1 MNELTYSDLEEL
13 KPLWAPIPPGQL
25 IQRELDALHV
35 SQSELALRLGVSKKH
50 LNQVVNGVAPLSAD
64 LALALERT
72 IGAPA
77 QVLLRFEADWR
88 AHNVVVDS
96 KSSLSSHLHWI
107 ENFPRDVLLE
117 RNIVDENDDEL
128 TVVEKLLRFFGVN
141 DPSAF
146 EKVFLAPQVKYK
158 RNVTHEFDQFNTA
171 LWLRLVARKATER
184 TATASPYSAESLRAA
199 ASELRRATTAPID
212 VGFRAMQER
221 LLSAGVILTFVPEI
235 SDTRISVATLWLSSD
250 RPLIALTDRYKF
262 VDSFW
267 FSLAH
272 SISHV
277 LLHLKRTTFVD
288 DHSDH
293 SIESIHE
300 RLNEADEHER
310 AANKFAEQLLLGS
323 DGLKLLAGLDTHE
336 ELGSVAR
343 SRGVD
348 PGIIA
353 GLYGDSSRKGVK
365 FRNERKR
372 ADLASSLAQ
381 P

>member
-50 LNQVVNGVAPLSAD
+50 LNQVVNGIAPLSAD
-64 LALALERT
+64 LAIALERT

-88 AHNVVVDS
+88 AHNAVIDS

-107 ENFPRDVLLE
+107 DNFSRDVLLE
-117 RNIVDENDDEL
+117 RNIVDGNDDDL
-128 TVVEKLLRFFGVN
+128 TIIEKLLKFFGVN
-141 DPSAF
+141 DPLAF
-146 EKVFLAPQVKYK
+146 EKVFLAPQAKYK
-158 RNVTHEFDQFNTA
+158 RNDTSEFDQFNTA
-171 LWLRLVARKATER
+171 LWLRLAVRKAADL

-221 LLSAGVILTFVPEI
+221 LSSAGVILIFVPEI
-235 SDTRISVATLWLSSD
+235 SHTRISGATLWLSSD
-250 RPLIALTDRYKF
+250 RPLIALSDRYEF

-272 SISHV
+272 SIAHV

-288 DHSDH
+288 DHSDY
-293 SIESIHE
+293 SSESIHE

-336 ELGSVAR
+336 QLDSVAR

-353 GLYGDSSRKGVK
+353 GLYGDATRKGVK
-365 FRNERKR
+365 FRNERIR
-372 ADLASSLAQ
+372 ADLAASLAQ